1 MKKEALAGGQP
12 RSNASNPGFT
22 LVELV
27 IGGVLSSL
35 VIGSIAVVAVNQIK
49 VAERVVIL
57 NSINRNTRRVAD
69 LLKTEADEACLISFV
84 SIRTSATPPDTPCRP
99 DGAPTHCTSGIGLYI
114 SHHTKL
120 FLLVPIQKNDNTI
133 EYANIEYYLS
143 STELRRTG
151 PQVDTDG
158 QLLPGTNVA
167 GSIVM
172 SNLLSPKF
180 QLGNNCSWVRFEW
193 KPRYKGRSYSARS
206 ITLRANS
213 FR

>member
-69 LLKTEADEACLISFV
+69 LLKIEADEAFRKHTHIGNPARHSLQTRWRTDPLYLWKKFV
-84 SIRTSATPPDTPCRP
+84 
-99 DGAPTHCTSGIGLYI
+99 
-114 SHHTKL
+114 
-120 FLLVPIQKNDNTI
+120 
-133 EYANIEYYLS
+133 
-143 STELRRTG
+143 
-151 PQVDTDG
+151 
-158 QLLPGTNVA
+158 
-167 GSIVM
+167 
-172 SNLLSPKF
+172 
-180 QLGNNCSWVRFEW
+180 
-193 KPRYKGRSYSARS
+193 
-206 ITLRANS
+206 
-213 FR
+213 